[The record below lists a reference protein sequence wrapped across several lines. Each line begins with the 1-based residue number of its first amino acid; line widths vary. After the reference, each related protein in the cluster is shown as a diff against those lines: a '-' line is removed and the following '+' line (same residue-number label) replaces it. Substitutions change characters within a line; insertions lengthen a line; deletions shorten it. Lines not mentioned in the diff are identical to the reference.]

1 MDPVENTSDVSSS
14 ADSVEP
20 SAAPNVEASAV
31 ETPDEK
37 KPFKA
42 IDSQEALDRIISER
56 LARDRKARGVDKLEG
71 LDIDELLA
79 AKQRVDEIEAEKK
92 AAELEKLDDIEKRDL
107 TIQEQAA
114 ELESLRKQVAE
125 FQSEKLRSEVAAAKG
140 VPLHLA
146 SRLRGETKEE
156 LEADADELMAA
167 LKPAQVPSER
177 PEPVGGGNPATADE
191 AGFDASALAEKLR
204 GRF

>member
-56 LARDRKARGVDKLEG
+56 LARDRKARGADKLEG

-125 FQSEKLRSEVAAAKG
+125 FQSEKLRSDVAAAKG
-140 VPLHLA
+140 VPPHLA

-156 LEADADELMAA
+156 LEADADELLAA
-167 LKPAQVPSER
+167 LKPAKVPSER
-177 PEPVGGGNPATADE
+177 PEPVGGGNPATADD

-204 GRF
+204 GRY